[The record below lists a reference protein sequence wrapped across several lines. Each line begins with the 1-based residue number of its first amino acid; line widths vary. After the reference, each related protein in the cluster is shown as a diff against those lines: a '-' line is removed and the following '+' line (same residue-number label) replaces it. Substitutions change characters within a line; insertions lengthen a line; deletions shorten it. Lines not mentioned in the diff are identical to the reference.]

1 MEFFEESIN
10 SKSTVVQNASSSRRS
25 FKILTQNKQFG
36 YILDLASKVAAL
48 NTPVLIT
55 GESGSGKDL
64 LARYIHTQGR
74 SDNAPFIGVN
84 CASVPKDLME
94 SEFFGYEIGSFTGAN
109 TSRVGLFESAHN
121 GTLFLDEIGDM
132 PLSLQVKLL
141 RAIQEGEIRR
151 LGSSKSIPLN
161 IRIISATNRDLEED
175 VEKNIFREDLYYR
188 IGVFILQIPPLRDR
202 KEDIPILAKH
212 FCEIFSR
219 AQKREVPCITN
230 EALHSMARYS
240 WPGNV
245 RELENVIERALVFSD
260 DEITSDDLQLTT
272 SHVSSEMDFL
282 QRPLAEIAQIA
293 QQNAE
298 TSAIIQALTL
308 TGGNK
313 VKAASL
319 LEVSYKTLLN
329 KIRQYELQI

>member
-1 MEFFEESIN
+1 MEHFEETFGN
-10 SKSTVVQNASSSRRS
+10 QGTVVRDAVSSRS
-25 FKILTQNKQFG
+25 SCEILTQNKQLC
-36 YILDLASKVAAL
+36 YILDLASKVASL

-64 LARYIHTQGR
+64 LARFIHAQGR
-74 SDNAPFIGVN
+74 TENAPFIGVN

-94 SEFFGYEIGSFTGAN
+94 SEFFGYEAGSFTGAH
-109 TSRVGLFESAHN
+109 TSRVGLFESAHQ

-132 PLSLQVKLL
+132 PVSLQVKLL

-161 IRIISATNRDLEED
+161 VRIISATNRDLEED

-188 IGVFILQIPPLRDR
+188 IGVFVLQIPPLRDR
-202 KEDIPILAKH
+202 KEDIPLLAKH
-212 FCEIFSR
+212 FCEVLSR
-219 AQKREVPCITN
+219 AQKRDVPRITN
-230 EALHSMARYS
+230 EALHSMAGYS

-245 RELENVIERALVFSD
+245 RELENVIERALVFSH
-260 DEITSDDLQLTT
+260 DEITADSLQFTA
-272 SHVSSEMDFL
+272 SQVSPEMSFL

-308 TGGNK
+308 TGGNR

-329 KIRQYELQI
+329 KIRLYELQF